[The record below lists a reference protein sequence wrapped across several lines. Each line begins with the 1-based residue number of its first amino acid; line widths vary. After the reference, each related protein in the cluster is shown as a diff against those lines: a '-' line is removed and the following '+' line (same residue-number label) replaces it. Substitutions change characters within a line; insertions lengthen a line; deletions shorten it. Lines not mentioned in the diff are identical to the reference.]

1 LALLREFEKKAALE
15 TDVSCKMRDEGGV
28 QRRTSHPVGLE
39 VGENFKELESLFQA
53 ALERIADVPDSAA
66 IRVRLER
73 AKAAA
78 IRGGSLAQRL
88 SDE

>member
-1 LALLREFEKKAALE
+1 
-15 TDVSCKMRDEGGV
+15 MRDEGGA
-28 QRRTSHPVGLE
+28 QRRTSRPVGLE
-39 VGENFKELESLFQA
+39 VGENFQELESLFQA

-66 IRVRLER
+66 IRERLER

-78 IRGGSLAQRL
+78 VRGASLAQKL

>member
-1 LALLREFEKKAALE
+1 
-15 TDVSCKMRDEGGV
+15 MRDEGGV

-66 IRVRLER
+66 IQEKLER